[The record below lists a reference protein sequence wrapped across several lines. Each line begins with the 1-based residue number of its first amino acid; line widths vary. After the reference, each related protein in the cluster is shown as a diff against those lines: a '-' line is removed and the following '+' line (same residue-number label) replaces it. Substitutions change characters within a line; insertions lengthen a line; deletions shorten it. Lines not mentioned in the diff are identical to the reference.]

1 MKTKSKI
8 ALAASASVVVGAL
21 AFSLPSLAHD
31 NAGER
36 GMNGAGPA
44 TTSDVER
51 GQGKHGKAGEGKG
64 PKAGKSHG
72 AEEGYSPKAGEGHGP
87 KDGKGHGPKPGHG
100 PEDHDSEGHGPEG
113 HDSEQE
119 GAENPADQTNG

>member
-31 NAGER
+31 NGGER
-36 GMNGAGPA
+36 GMNSTGPA

-51 GQGKHGKAGEGKG
+51 GEGMHGKAGEGKG
-64 PKAGKSHG
+64 PKAGKSYG
-72 AEEGYSPKAGEGHGP
+72 AEEGHGPKDGEGHGP

-100 PEDHDSEGHGPEG
+100 PEG

-119 GAENPADQTNG
+119 GAENPAGQNNG

>member
-31 NAGER
+31 NGAER
-36 GMNGAGPA
+36 GMNSTGPA

-51 GQGKHGKAGEGKG
+51 GEGMHGKAGEGKG
-64 PKAGKSHG
+64 PKAGKGQGFEKGHGSKGAKDHG
-72 AEEGYSPKAGEGHGP
+72 AKDGSREGHGN
-87 KDGKGHGPKPGHG
+87 
-100 PEDHDSEGHGPEG
+100 HD
-113 HDSEQE
+113 DSVEE
-119 GAENPADQTNG
+119 SNPSNS

>member
-31 NAGER
+31 NGAER
-36 GMNGAGPA
+36 GMNSTGPA

-51 GQGKHGKAGEGKG
+51 GEGMHGKAGEGTG
-64 PKAGKSHG
+64 PKAGRSHG
-72 AEEGYSPKAGEGHGP
+72 AEEGHGP

-113 HDSEQE
+113 HDSEKE